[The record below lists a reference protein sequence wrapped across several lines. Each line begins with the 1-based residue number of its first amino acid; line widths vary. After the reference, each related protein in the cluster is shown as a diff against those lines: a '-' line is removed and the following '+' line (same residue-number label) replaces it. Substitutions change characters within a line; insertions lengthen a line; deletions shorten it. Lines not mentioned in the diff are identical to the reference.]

1 MTKQKRRGFT
11 EEFKRD
17 AVRLVTDEGYTF
29 AEAGRSLGV
38 RGDMISRWKRRFEG
52 TDEASDRDRDV
63 SDEQRI
69 RELEAE
75 VRKLRME
82 KDILKKAT
90 AFFVQE
96 KP

>member
-1 MTKQKRRGFT
+1 MTKQKRRRFT
-11 EEFKRD
+11 EEFKRE
-17 AVRLVTDEGYTF
+17 AVRLVTDQGYSF
-29 AEAGRSLGV
+29 GEAGRSLGV
-38 RGDMISRWKRRFEG
+38 RGDLISRWKRRFAAA
-52 TDEASDRDRDV
+52 DETSDREV
-63 SDEQRI
+63 SEQQRI

>member
-1 MTKQKRRGFT
+1 MTKKRRGFT

-17 AVRLVTDEGYTF
+17 AVRLVTHEGYSF

-38 RGDMISRWKRRFEG
+38 RGDMVARWKRRFENV
-52 TDEASDRDRDV
+52 DEAVDRGRQI

>member
-11 EEFKRD
+11 EEFKRE
-17 AVRLVTDEGYTF
+17 AVRLVRDEGYSF

-38 RGDMISRWKRRFEG
+38 RGDMISRWKRRFEA
-52 TDEASDRDRDV
+52 TDEVSDRAI
-63 SDEQRI
+63 SEQQRI